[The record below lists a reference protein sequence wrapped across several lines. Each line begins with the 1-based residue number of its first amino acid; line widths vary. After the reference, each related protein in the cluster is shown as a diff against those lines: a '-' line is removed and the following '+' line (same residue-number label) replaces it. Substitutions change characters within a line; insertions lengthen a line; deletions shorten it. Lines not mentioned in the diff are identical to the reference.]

1 MRRCLPCLLLL
12 LLLFSGPAQSKKKDP
27 DIPALFRQ
35 AHYVYVEA
43 VDGDEFNPRLY
54 PEGRQAIAD
63 VGHALQTWKRYV
75 LTIRRQD
82 ADLVFVVRKGRLA
95 AAQGSMLAR
104 GLLSPRRP
112 IKTRTGMILLDTQ
125 TREQRS
131 EHPVRLDLRM
141 TSFLCT
147 QYGPMAAAVRESG
160 CSQERT
166 DSTPRRCRSSNRL
179 RTLSTKLT
187 HDRTRPALLP
197 WRRRNVPFLVQTDG

>member
-95 AAQGSMLAR
+95 DARVAVGDRIGSRGSVSQPTDQDPNRDDPAR
-104 GLLSPRRP
+104 YPNPGTEVGASGEVGSP
-112 IKTRTGMILLDTQ
+112 D
-125 TREQRS
+125 
-131 EHPVRLDLRM
+131 D
-141 TSFLCT
+141 FLFV
-147 QYGPMAAAVRESG
+147 YAVRPDGSRG
-160 CSQERT
+160 ARIWMQSRT
-166 DSTPRRCRSSNRL
+166 DGLNTPEMPL
-179 RTLSTKLT
+179 FKQIK
-187 HDRTRPALLP
+187 DAVDKAYP
-197 WRRRNVPFLVQTDG
+197 